1 MAEYHIAR
9 CVACKRTFVAIEGDE
24 FYCCRR
30 CAKTAERDLKDSYEK
45 KAEIAAAGP
54 RVEELIRLLRKDPSL
69 EHWQLRERGWSS
81 VEIQQARKAIT
92 S

>member
-30 CAKTAERDLKDSYEK
+30 CAKLAERNLKDSLKK
-45 KAEIAAAGP
+45 KAEIDPTGP
-54 RVEELIRLLRKDPSL
+54 RVEDLVRLLRKDPSL
-69 EHWQLRERGWSS
+69 ENWQLRERGWSS
-81 VEIQQARKAIT
+81 VEIQQARKAVT